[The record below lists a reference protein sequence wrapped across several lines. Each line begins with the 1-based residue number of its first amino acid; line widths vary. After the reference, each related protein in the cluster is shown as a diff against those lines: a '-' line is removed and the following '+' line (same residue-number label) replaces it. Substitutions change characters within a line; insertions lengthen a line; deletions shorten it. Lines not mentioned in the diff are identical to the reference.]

1 MMGCAPM
8 VSNSKKTE
16 SAARGASDQKV
27 RLVDRWRSYKAH
39 HRTTFSTTLQKMLG
53 EPLQTTLTVV
63 VIAIALALPSVMF
76 LALHNVQQL
85 SSGFESSAQIT
96 VFIKKDIN
104 SQQVKQLGKA
114 LNDLPEV
121 VSTAFIS
128 ADQALEEFKALSG
141 FGSALQYL
149 DDNPLPAVFLV
160 QPEMSG
166 TTGLLQTQKLVKAI
180 GQLTAVEDIQVD
192 MLWIQRL
199 ATITEVSK
207 KLVLALG
214 IALGVGVLLVIGN
227 TIRLAIQNRREEII
241 VVKLVG
247 GTDAYVRRPFLYT
260 GLLLGLFGGILAS
273 ILLLGSFLWIGQSV
287 AVLANLYQSQFQ
299 LIGPGL
305 TGISALCSLGALIGL
320 MGAWV
325 AVMQNLRAIE
335 PK

>member
-1 MMGCAPM
+1 MA
-8 VSNSKKTE
+8 SNLTKNE
-16 SAARGASDQKV
+16 STARGARDQKV

-39 HRTTFSTTLQKMLG
+39 HRTTFLTTLQKMLG

-63 VIAIALALPSVMF
+63 VIAIALALPSLMF

-85 SSGFESSAQIT
+85 SSGFGSSAQIT
-96 VFIKKDIN
+96 VFAKKDIN
-104 SQQVKQLGKA
+104 SQQIKQLGKE

-160 QPEMSG
+160 QPETSG
-166 TTGLLQTQKLVKAI
+166 AAGLQQTQELVKAI

-199 ATITEVSK
+199 ATMTEVSK
-207 KLVLALG
+207 KLVLAMG
-214 IALGVGVLLVIGN
+214 IALSIGVLLVIGN

-299 LIGPGL
+299 LMGPGL

-320 MGAWV
+320 MGAWL

>member
-1 MMGCAPM
+1 M
-8 VSNSKKTE
+8 VSNPTKNE
-16 SAARGASDQKV
+16 SAARGARDQKV

-39 HRTTFSTTLQKMLG
+39 HRTTFLTTLQKMLG

-85 SSGFESSAQIT
+85 SSGFGSSAQIT
-96 VFIKKDIN
+96 VFAKKDIN
-104 SQQVKQLGKA
+104 SQQVKQLGKE

-160 QPEMSG
+160 QPETSG
-166 TTGLLQTQKLVKAI
+166 AAGLQQTQELVKAI

-199 ATITEVSK
+199 ATMTEVSK
-207 KLVLALG
+207 KLVLAMG
-214 IALGVGVLLVIGN
+214 IALSIGVLLVIGN

-299 LIGPGL
+299 LMGPGL

-320 MGAWV
+320 MGAWL

-335 PK
+335 PR

>member
-8 VSNSKKTE
+8 VSNPTKNE
-16 SAARGASDQKV
+16 SAARGARDQKV

-39 HRTTFSTTLQKMLG
+39 HRTTFLTTLQKMLG

-85 SSGFESSAQIT
+85 SSGFGSSAQIT
-96 VFIKKDIN
+96 VFVKKDIK
-104 SQQVKQLGKA
+104 SQRIKQLGA
-114 LNDLPEV
+114 ELNDLPEV
-121 VSTAFIS
+121 VSTVFIS

-149 DDNPLPAVFLV
+149 DDNPLP
-160 QPEMSG
+160 
-166 TTGLLQTQKLVKAI
+166 GLQQTQELVKAI

-199 ATITEVSK
+199 AMMTEVSK
-207 KLVLALG
+207 KLVLAMG
-214 IALGVGVLLVIGN
+214 IALSIGVLLVIGN

-299 LIGPGL
+299 LMGPGL

-320 MGAWV
+320 MGAWL

-335 PK
+335 PR

>member
-1 MMGCAPM
+1 MMGCALM
-8 VSNSKKTE
+8 ASNLTKNE
-16 SAARGASDQKV
+16 STARGARDQKV

-39 HRTTFSTTLQKMLG
+39 HRTTFLTTLQKMLG

-85 SSGFESSAQIT
+85 SSGFGSSAQIT
-96 VFIKKDIN
+96 VFVKKDIN
-104 SQQVKQLGKA
+104 SQQIKQLEKE

-166 TTGLLQTQKLVKAI
+166 ATGLLQTQELVKVI

-207 KLVLALG
+207 KLVLAMG
-214 IALGVGVLLVIGN
+214 IALGMGVLLVIGN

-299 LIGPGL
+299 LMGPGL

-320 MGAWV
+320 MGAWL

-335 PK
+335 PR

>member
-8 VSNSKKTE
+8 VSNPTKNE
-16 SAARGASDQKV
+16 SAARGARDQKV

-39 HRTTFSTTLQKMLG
+39 HRTTFLTTLQKMLG

-85 SSGFESSAQIT
+85 SSGFGSSAQIT
-96 VFIKKDIN
+96 VFVKKDIN
-104 SQQVKQLGKA
+104 SQQIKQLEKE

-166 TTGLLQTQKLVKAI
+166 ATGLLQTQELVKVI

-199 ATITEVSK
+199 ATMTEVSK
-207 KLVLALG
+207 KLVLAMG
-214 IALGVGVLLVIGN
+214 IALSIGVLLVIGN

-299 LIGPGL
+299 LMGPGL

-320 MGAWV
+320 MGAWL

-335 PK
+335 PR

>member
-8 VSNSKKTE
+8 VSNPTKNE
-16 SAARGASDQKV
+16 SAARGARDQKV

-39 HRTTFSTTLQKMLG
+39 HRTTFLTTLQKMLG

-85 SSGFESSAQIT
+85 SSGFGSSAQIT
-96 VFIKKDIN
+96 VFVKKDIN
-104 SQQVKQLGKA
+104 SQQIKQLGKE

-160 QPEMSG
+160 QPETSG
-166 TTGLLQTQKLVKAI
+166 VTGLQQTQELVKAI

-199 ATITEVSK
+199 AMMTEVSK
-207 KLVLALG
+207 KLVLAMG
-214 IALGVGVLLVIGN
+214 IALSIGVLLVIGN

-299 LIGPGL
+299 LMGPGL

-320 MGAWV
+320 MGAWL

-335 PK
+335 PR

>member
-1 MMGCAPM
+1 MMGCALM
-8 VSNSKKTE
+8 ASNLTKNE
-16 SAARGASDQKV
+16 STARGARDQKV

-39 HRTTFSTTLQKMLG
+39 HRTTFLTTLQKMLG

-85 SSGFESSAQIT
+85 SSGFGSSAQIT
-96 VFIKKDIN
+96 VFVKKDIK
-104 SQQVKQLGKA
+104 SQRIKQLGA
-114 LNDLPEV
+114 ELNDLPEV
-121 VSTAFIS
+121 VSTVFIS

-160 QPEMSG
+160 QPETSG
-166 TTGLLQTQKLVKAI
+166 VTGLQQTQELVTAI

-199 ATITEVSK
+199 AMMTEVSK
-207 KLVLALG
+207 KLVLAMG
-214 IALGVGVLLVIGN
+214 IALSIGVLLVIGN

-299 LIGPGL
+299 LMGPGL

-320 MGAWV
+320 MGAWL

-335 PK
+335 PR

>member
-1 MMGCAPM
+1 MMGCALM
-8 VSNSKKTE
+8 ASNLTKNE
-16 SAARGASDQKV
+16 STARGARDQKV

-39 HRTTFSTTLQKMLG
+39 HRTTFLTTLQKMLG

-63 VIAIALALPSVMF
+63 VIAIALALPSLMF

-85 SSGFESSAQIT
+85 SSGFGSSAQIT
-96 VFIKKDIN
+96 VFAKKDIN
-104 SQQVKQLGKA
+104 SQQIKQLGKE

-121 VSTAFIS
+121 ASTAFIS
-128 ADQALEEFKALSG
+128 ADQALEEFKVLSG

-160 QPEMSG
+160 QPETSG
-166 TTGLLQTQKLVKAI
+166 AAGLQQTQELVKAI

-199 ATITEVSK
+199 ATMTEVSK
-207 KLVLALG
+207 KLVLAMG
-214 IALGVGVLLVIGN
+214 IALSIGVLLVIGN

-287 AVLANLYQSQFQ
+287 AALANLYQSQFQ
-299 LIGPGL
+299 LMGPGL

-320 MGAWV
+320 MGAWL

>member
-8 VSNSKKTE
+8 VSNPTKNE
-16 SAARGASDQKV
+16 SAARGARDQKV

-39 HRTTFSTTLQKMLG
+39 HRTTFLTTLQKMLG

-85 SSGFESSAQIT
+85 SSGFGSSAQIT
-96 VFIKKDIN
+96 VFVKKDIN
-104 SQQVKQLGKA
+104 SQQIKQLEKE

-121 VSTAFIS
+121 VSTTFIS

-160 QPEMSG
+160 QPETSG
-166 TTGLLQTQKLVKAI
+166 AAGLQQTQELVKAI

-214 IALGVGVLLVIGN
+214 IALGIGVLLVIGN

-299 LIGPGL
+299 LMGPGL

-320 MGAWV
+320 MGAWL

-335 PK
+335 PR

>member
-1 MMGCAPM
+1 MMGCALM
-8 VSNSKKTE
+8 ASNLTKNE
-16 SAARGASDQKV
+16 STARGARDQKV

-39 HRTTFSTTLQKMLG
+39 HRTTFLTTLQKMLG

-63 VIAIALALPSVMF
+63 VIAIALALPSLMF

-85 SSGFESSAQIT
+85 SSGFGSSAQIT
-96 VFIKKDIN
+96 VFAKKDIN
-104 SQQVKQLGKA
+104 SQQIKQLGKE

-128 ADQALEEFKALSG
+128 ADQALEEFKVLSG

-160 QPEMSG
+160 QPETSG
-166 TTGLLQTQKLVKAI
+166 AAGLQQTQELVKAI

-199 ATITEVSK
+199 ATMTEVSK
-207 KLVLALG
+207 KLVLAMG
-214 IALGVGVLLVIGN
+214 IALSIGVLLVIGN

-287 AVLANLYQSQFQ
+287 AALANLYQSQFQ
-299 LIGPGL
+299 LMGPGL

-320 MGAWV
+320 MGAWL

-335 PK
+335 PR

>member
-1 MMGCAPM
+1 MI
-8 VSNSKKTE
+8 SNSNKTE
-16 SAARGASDQKV
+16 STARGATDQKV

-39 HRTTFSTTLQKMLG
+39 HRMTFLTTLQKMLG
-53 EPLQTTLTVV
+53 EPLQTILTVV

-76 LALHNVQQL
+76 LALHNLQQL

-96 VFIKKDIN
+96 VFVKKDIN
-104 SQQVKQLGKA
+104 SPQIKQLGKE
-114 LNDLPEV
+114 LNDLSEV

-166 TTGLLQTQKLVKAI
+166 ATDLLQTQELVKAI
-180 GQLTAVEDIQVD
+180 SQLTAVEDIQID

-207 KLVLALG
+207 KLVLAMS
-214 IALGVGVLLVIGN
+214 IALSIGVLLVIGN

-299 LIGPGL
+299 LMGPGL

-320 MGAWV
+320 MGAWA

>member
-8 VSNSKKTE
+8 VSNPTKNE
-16 SAARGASDQKV
+16 SAARGARDQKV

-39 HRTTFSTTLQKMLG
+39 HRTTFLTTLQKMLG

-85 SSGFESSAQIT
+85 SSGFGSSAQIT
-96 VFIKKDIN
+96 VFVKKDIN
-104 SQQVKQLGKA
+104 SQQIKQLGKE

-121 VSTAFIS
+121 VSTTFIS

-160 QPEMSG
+160 QPETSG
-166 TTGLLQTQKLVKAI
+166 VTGLQQTQELVKAI

-199 ATITEVSK
+199 AMMTEVSK
-207 KLVLALG
+207 KLVLAMG
-214 IALGVGVLLVIGN
+214 IALSIGVLLVIGN

-299 LIGPGL
+299 LMGPGL

-320 MGAWV
+320 MGAWL

-335 PK
+335 PR

>member
-1 MMGCAPM
+1 MMVRTPM
-8 VSNSKKTE
+8 VGSQNKRDMT
-16 SAARGASDQKV
+16 RGASDQKV
-27 RLVDRWRSYKAH
+27 RLVDRWRSYRAH
-39 HRTTFSTTLQKMLG
+39 HRTTFSTTLQKMAR
-53 EPLQTTLTVV
+53 EPIQTTLTVV
-63 VIAIALALPSVMF
+63 VIAIALALPSAMF

-96 VFIKKDIN
+96 VFVEKETN
-104 SQQVKQLGKA
+104 SQQVAQLGKQ

-121 VSTAFIS
+121 SATIFIS
-128 ADQALEEFKALSG
+128 ADQALEEFRVLSG

-160 QPEMSG
+160 QPTMSG
-166 TTGLLQTQKLVKAI
+166 ATDLKQAQQLLKAI
-180 GQLTAVEDIQVD
+180 DQFAAVEDIQVD

-207 KLVLALG
+207 KLVLAMG
-214 IALGVGVLLVIGN
+214 IALGIGVLLVIGN

-247 GTDAYVRRPFLYT
+247 ATDAYVRRPFLYT
-260 GLLLGLFGGILAS
+260 GLLLGLFGGVMAS
-273 ILLLGSFLWIGQSV
+273 MLLLGSFFWIGRSV
-287 AVLANLYQSQFQ
+287 AVLADLYQSQFQ
-299 LIGPGL
+299 LVGPGL
-305 TGISALCSLGALIGL
+305 SGILVLCLLGASIGL
-320 MGAWV
+320 AGAWI

>member
-1 MMGCAPM
+1 MMVRTPM
-8 VSNSKKTE
+8 VGSQSKRD
-16 SAARGASDQKV
+16 AARGASDQRV
-27 RLVDRWRSYKAH
+27 RLVDRWRSYRAH
-39 HRTTFSTTLQKMLG
+39 HLTTFSTTLQKMAR
-53 EPLQTTLTVV
+53 EPIQTTLTVV
-63 VIAIALALPSVMF
+63 VIAIALALPSAMF

-96 VFIKKDIN
+96 VFVKKETN
-104 SQQVKQLGKA
+104 SQQVEQLGKQ

-121 VSTAFIS
+121 SATIFIS
-128 ADQALEEFKALSG
+128 ADQALEEFRALSG

-160 QPEMSG
+160 QPAMSG
-166 TTGLLQTQKLVKAI
+166 ATDLKQAQQLVKAI
-180 GQLTAVEDIQVD
+180 DQFAAVEDIQVD

-207 KLVLALG
+207 KLVLAMG
-214 IALGVGVLLVIGN
+214 IALGIGVLLVIGN

-247 GTDAYVRRPFLYT
+247 ATDAYVRRPFLYT
-260 GLLLGLFGGILAS
+260 GLLLGLFGGIMAS
-273 ILLLGSFLWIGQSV
+273 MLLLGSFFWIGRSV
-287 AVLANLYQSQFQ
+287 AVLTDLYQSQFQ
-299 LIGPGL
+299 LVGPGL
-305 TGISALCSLGALIGL
+305 SGISALCLLGALIGL
-320 MGAWV
+320 VGAWI

>member
-1 MMGCAPM
+1 MA
-8 VSNSKKTE
+8 SNLTKNE
-16 SAARGASDQKV
+16 STARGARDQKV

-39 HRTTFSTTLQKMLG
+39 HRTTFLTTLQKMLG

-85 SSGFESSAQIT
+85 SSGFGSSAQIT
-96 VFIKKDIN
+96 VFVKKDIG
-104 SQQVKQLGKA
+104 SQQIKQLEKE

-166 TTGLLQTQKLVKAI
+166 ATGLLQTQELVKVI

-199 ATITEVSK
+199 ATMTEVSK
-207 KLVLALG
+207 KLVLAMG
-214 IALGVGVLLVIGN
+214 IALSIGVLLVIGN

-299 LIGPGL
+299 LMGPGL

-320 MGAWV
+320 TGAWL

-335 PK
+335 PR

>member
-8 VSNSKKTE
+8 VSNPTKNE
-16 SAARGASDQKV
+16 STARGARDQKV

-39 HRTTFSTTLQKMLG
+39 HRTTFLTTLQKMLG

-76 LALHNVQQL
+76 LTLHNVQQL
-85 SSGFESSAQIT
+85 SSGFGSSAQIT
-96 VFIKKDIN
+96 VFVKKDIN
-104 SQQVKQLGKA
+104 SQQIKQLGKE

-121 VSTAFIS
+121 ASTAFIS
-128 ADQALEEFKALSG
+128 ADQALEEFKVLSG

-160 QPEMSG
+160 QPETSG
-166 TTGLLQTQKLVKAI
+166 AAGVQQTQELVKAI

-199 ATITEVSK
+199 ATMTEVSK
-207 KLVLALG
+207 KLVLAMG
-214 IALGVGVLLVIGN
+214 IALSIGVLLVIGN

-241 VVKLVG
+241 VIKLVG

-299 LIGPGL
+299 LMGPGL

-320 MGAWV
+320 MGAWL

-335 PK
+335 PR

>member
-1 MMGCAPM
+1 MMGCALM
-8 VSNSKKTE
+8 ASNLTKNE
-16 SAARGASDQKV
+16 SAARGARDQKV

-39 HRTTFSTTLQKMLG
+39 HRTTFLTTLQKMLG

-63 VIAIALALPSVMF
+63 VIAIALALPSLMF

-85 SSGFESSAQIT
+85 SSGFGSSAQIT
-96 VFIKKDIN
+96 VFAKKDIN
-104 SQQVKQLGKA
+104 SQQIKQLGKE

-121 VSTAFIS
+121 ASTAFIS

-160 QPEMSG
+160 QPETSG
-166 TTGLLQTQKLVKAI
+166 AAGLQQTQELVKAI

-199 ATITEVSK
+199 ATMTEVSK
-207 KLVLALG
+207 KLVLAMG
-214 IALGVGVLLVIGN
+214 IALSIGVLLVIGN

-299 LIGPGL
+299 LMGPGL

-320 MGAWV
+320 MGAWL

-335 PK
+335 PR

>member
-1 MMGCAPM
+1 MMGCALM
-8 VSNSKKTE
+8 AGNLTKNE
-16 SAARGASDQKV
+16 STARGARDQKV

-39 HRTTFSTTLQKMLG
+39 HRTTFLTTLQKMLG

-85 SSGFESSAQIT
+85 SGGFGSSAQIT
-96 VFIKKDIN
+96 VFVKKDTN
-104 SQQVKQLGKA
+104 SQQIKQLGTE

-121 VSTAFIS
+121 ASTAFIS
-128 ADQALEEFKALSG
+128 ADQALEEFKVLSG

-160 QPEMSG
+160 QPETSG
-166 TTGLLQTQKLVKAI
+166 AAGLQQTQELVKAI

-199 ATITEVSK
+199 ATMTEVSK
-207 KLVLALG
+207 KLVLAMG
-214 IALGVGVLLVIGN
+214 IALSIGVLLVIGN

-299 LIGPGL
+299 LMGPGL

-320 MGAWV
+320 MGAWL

-335 PK
+335 PR

>member
-1 MMGCAPM
+1 MI
-8 VSNSKKTE
+8 SNSNKTE
-16 SAARGASDQKV
+16 STARGATDQKV

-39 HRTTFSTTLQKMLG
+39 HRMTFLTTLQKMLG
-53 EPLQTTLTVV
+53 EPLQTILTVV

-76 LALHNVQQL
+76 LALHNLQQL

-96 VFIKKDIN
+96 VFVKKDIN
-104 SQQVKQLGKA
+104 SPQIKQLGKE
-114 LNDLPEV
+114 LNDLSEV

-166 TTGLLQTQKLVKAI
+166 ATDLLQTQELVKAI
-180 GQLTAVEDIQVD
+180 SQLTAVEDIQID

-207 KLVLALG
+207 KLVLAMS
-214 IALGVGVLLVIGN
+214 IALSIGVLLVIGN

-299 LIGPGL
+299 LMGPGL

>member
-39 HRTTFSTTLQKMLG
+39 HRMTFSTTLQKMLG

-85 SSGFESSAQIT
+85 SSGFGSSAQIT
-96 VFIKKDIN
+96 VFVKKDIN
-104 SQQVKQLGKA
+104 SQQIKQLGKE

-121 VSTAFIS
+121 ASTAFIS
-128 ADQALEEFKALSG
+128 ADQALEEFKVLSG

-160 QPEMSG
+160 QPETSG
-166 TTGLLQTQKLVKAI
+166 AAGLQQTQELVKAI

-199 ATITEVSK
+199 ATMTEVSK
-207 KLVLALG
+207 KLVLAMG
-214 IALGVGVLLVIGN
+214 IALSIGVLLVIGN

-287 AVLANLYQSQFQ
+287 AALANLYQSQFQ
-299 LIGPGL
+299 LMGPGL

-320 MGAWV
+320 MGAWL

>member
-1 MMGCAPM
+1 MMGCTPM
-8 VSNSKKTE
+8 VSNSKKNE

-96 VFIKKDIN
+96 VFIKKDVN
-104 SQQVKQLGKA
+104 SQQIKQLGKE
-114 LNDLPEV
+114 LNDLPQV

-128 ADQALEEFKALSG
+128 ADQALEEFKVLSG

-166 TTGLLQTQKLVKAI
+166 ATGLLQMQELVKAI

-214 IALGVGVLLVIGN
+214 IALGIGVLLVIGN
-227 TIRLAIQNRREEII
+227 TIRLAIQNRREEIV

-260 GLLLGLFGGILAS
+260 GLLLGLCGGILAS

-299 LIGPGL
+299 LIGPGWA
-305 TGISALCSLGALIGL
+305 GISALCSLGALIGL

>member
-1 MMGCAPM
+1 MA
-8 VSNSKKTE
+8 SNLTKNE
-16 SAARGASDQKV
+16 STARGARDQKV

-39 HRTTFSTTLQKMLG
+39 HRTTFLTTLQKMLG

-85 SSGFESSAQIT
+85 SSGFGSSAQIT
-96 VFIKKDIN
+96 VFVKKDIN
-104 SQQVKQLGKA
+104 SQQIKQLGKE

-121 VSTAFIS
+121 ASTAFIS
-128 ADQALEEFKALSG
+128 ADQALEEFKVLSG

-160 QPEMSG
+160 QPETSG
-166 TTGLLQTQKLVKAI
+166 AAGLQQTQELVKAI

-199 ATITEVSK
+199 ATMTEVSK
-207 KLVLALG
+207 KLVLAMG
-214 IALGVGVLLVIGN
+214 IALSIGVLLVIGN

-287 AVLANLYQSQFQ
+287 AVLANLYPSQFP
-299 LIGPGL
+299 LMGPGL

-320 MGAWV
+320 MGAWL

>member
-1 MMGCAPM
+1 MI
-8 VSNSKKTE
+8 SNSNKTE
-16 SAARGASDQKV
+16 STARGATDQKV

-39 HRTTFSTTLQKMLG
+39 HRMTFLTTLQKMLG
-53 EPLQTTLTVV
+53 EPLQTILTVV

-76 LALHNVQQL
+76 LALHNLQQL

-96 VFIKKDIN
+96 VFVKKDIN
-104 SQQVKQLGKA
+104 SPQIKQLGKE
-114 LNDLPEV
+114 LNDLSEV

-166 TTGLLQTQKLVKAI
+166 ATDLLQTQELVKAI
-180 GQLTAVEDIQVD
+180 SQLTAVEDIQID

-207 KLVLALG
+207 KLVLAMS
-214 IALGVGVLLVIGN
+214 IALSIGVLLVIGN
-227 TIRLAIQNRREEII
+227 TIRLAIQNRREELI

-299 LIGPGL
+299 LMGPGL